1 MKLTMFAAAA
11 ISLLMAGC
19 ACQNSCGK
27 VVRYE
32 DFGAKGDGKTC
43 DLNALIAA
51 HNYANE
57 HNLPV
62 RANDDANY
70 YISGANKT
78 IIIQTNTDWGKA
90 NFTVDDRE
98 LENPRA
104 VLFQITSRL
113 QPYTP
118 KGLTTLKRNQE
129 KLDITLPVDSVIRV
143 KNNKKKQ
150 YIRRGLN
157 QNPGAAQQDIFC
169 VDKNGKVDMNAP
181 IVWDF
186 DQISSVEAFPIDP
199 DTLTVRGGTFTTIA
213 NTNPGKPIYINRNI
227 MVRRSNTVVENVTH
241 RMTGVAE
248 TGYPYAGFFNASTC
262 AYVQFKDCI
271 LTGQRHYGHIGSA
284 GKPVRYGTYDF
295 GAGSALNVSLINC
308 RQSNDHM
315 NTVYWGVMG
324 TNYCKNLSYE
334 NCKLSRFD
342 AHCGV
347 ANASI
352 RNSDLGHAGI
362 TAIGFGTFLIENTIC
377 RRHDFVGLRGDY
389 GSSWE
394 GKFIFR
400 NCEFIPG
407 NGKPVTGMIFS
418 GFNDGAHDFGYTCYM
433 PEEIIIENM
442 LIRDKNHPEN
452 YEGPVIFGNFNA
464 AYKDDSYVEKYPYIK
479 TKRVILKNVRTES
492 GKPLRLSDNMAM
504 FKDVEVIRL

>member
-1 MKLTMFAAAA
+1 MLGTA
-11 ISLLMAGC
+11 LLAGC
-19 ACQNSCGK
+19 VCKNAAPN

-43 DLNALIAA
+43 DFDALIAA
-51 HNYANE
+51 HDYANK

-62 RANDDANY
+62 RANDDATY

-143 KNNKKKQ
+143 KNTRKKQ

-248 TGYPYAGFFNASTC
+248 TGYPYAGERNPRPS
-262 AYVQFKDCI
+262 
-271 LTGQRHYGHIGSA
+271 G
-284 GKPVRYGTYDF
+284 
-295 GAGSALNVSLINC
+295 
-308 RQSNDHM
+308 
-315 NTVYWGVMG
+315 
-324 TNYCKNLSYE
+324 YCQ
-334 NCKLSRFD
+334 
-342 AHCGV
+342 G
-347 ANASI
+347 
-352 RNSDLGHAGI
+352 
-362 TAIGFGTFLIENTIC
+362 
-377 RRHDFVGLRGDY
+377 
-389 GSSWE
+389 
-394 GKFIFR
+394 
-400 NCEFIPG
+400 
-407 NGKPVTGMIFS
+407 
-418 GFNDGAHDFGYTCYM
+418 
-433 PEEIIIENM
+433 
-442 LIRDKNHPEN
+442 
-452 YEGPVIFGNFNA
+452 
-464 AYKDDSYVEKYPYIK
+464 
-479 TKRVILKNVRTES
+479 
-492 GKPLRLSDNMAM
+492 
-504 FKDVEVIRL
+504 